1 MTERQQI
8 DENIYNNA
16 KFIETKVG
24 NKTFNLPEIKK
35 NNGKIFR
42 FWTNVEIVFDY
53 VWAYLLEKFP
63 DDILLPEVDRIDIMN
78 LTKNI
83 PIEIQSTIVNFSAAR
98 SRVFIQHNLF
108 FSHVINQL
116 RMNITKYGK
125 CWFFFDWEYFDY
137 IIDGIGKDSIFN
149 FYELFGLY
157 DPDSLK
163 VFIVRYNGEI
173 KGLTP
178 NHDMPI
184 LNKDEEMLEKN
195 RTKILNDVLKK
206 YGFTSSEIKKYR
218 DKYFKE
224 VHESDRFW
232 MWLLTKRDDKRAILL
247 SHIIQTQKRLR
258 DINMLLDR
266 QKKPFANW
274 FTYTIFAARTMGIIF
289 FDQTTEKY
297 GFSDQF
303 LMCKYFPAYQR
314 NEAFWNSL
322 NEKKL
327 NRKQFNEIIFNKG
340 ATKLEDYIGLK

>member
-1 MTERQQI
+1 MTEIQHIEKKTYENAELLEIDVGTKKFEIPQI
-8 DENIYNNA
+8 N
-16 KFIETKVG
+16 
-24 NKTFNLPEIKK
+24 K
-35 NNGKIFR
+35 NNGKVFH

-53 VWAYLLEKFP
+53 VWSYLLEKFS

-108 FSHVINQL
+108 FSHVKNQL
-116 RMNITKYGK
+116 YMNITKYGK

-137 IIDGIGKDSIFN
+137 IIDGIGKDSIFSL
-149 FYELFGLY
+149 YELFGIY

-163 VFIVRYNGEI
+163 VFVVRYNGEI
-173 KGLTP
+173 KELTP

-218 DKYFKE
+218 DTYFKE

-232 MWLLTKRDDKRAILL
+232 TWLLTKRDDNRAILL
-247 SHIIQTQKRLR
+247 SHIIQIQKRLR
-258 DINMLLDR
+258 EINMLLDR

-274 FTYTIFAARTMGIIF
+274 FTYTTFAARTMGIIF
-289 FDQTTEKY
+289 LDQTTKKY
-297 GFSDQF
+297 GFLDQF
-303 LMCKYFPAYQR
+303 SMCKYFPAYQR

-322 NEKKL
+322 NGKKL
-327 NRKQFNEIIFNKG
+327 NRKQFNEIVFKKG
-340 ATKLEDYIGLK
+340 ATKLEDYTS